1 MEGLETY
8 KSSYDYLTNVCKQNM
23 TDQVIIN
30 YNKMDLESEKQLR
43 ELIHNFTIRRK
54 REIFSVIQ
62 KCQPDN
68 M

>member
-8 KSSYDYLTNVCKQNM
+8 KSSYDYLSNICKQNM
-23 TDQVIIN
+23 TDQVLID

-43 ELIHNFTIRRK
+43 ELIYNFVIRRR
-54 REIFSVIQ
+54 REIFAVIQ
-62 KCQPDN
+62 KCESDN